1 MLAREPTTEMQ
12 RMESGVS
19 SPFANSTAD
28 LNLRESLVY
37 LVRQL
42 QTRLIGHSNVAD
54 QYINGLFLQNP
65 PRLLKRKPSS
75 SGNLDQ
81 LFFADDGIVF

>member
-1 MLAREPTTEMQ
+1 MAAQ
-12 RMESGVS
+12 
-19 SPFANSTAD
+19 NHH

-65 PRLLKRKPSS
+65 PRLLGRVGYQRLLNS
-75 SGNLDQ
+75 
-81 LFFADDGIVF
+81 